1 VQQAC
6 DEIPPKFQR
15 VLHNIA
21 VVVEDDPPDEVMAEG
36 GALGLYQ
43 GTPIGERGTNYGMLL
58 PDKITIYRRPLLD
71 ACHSQAEL
79 KDEIRLTVLHE
90 VGHYFG
96 IEDHE
101 LPF

>member
-1 VQQAC
+1 
-6 DEIPPKFQR
+6 
-15 VLHNIA
+15 
-21 VVVEDDPPDEVMAEG
+21 VVVEDDPPEEIMAEG

-43 GTPIGERGTNYGMLL
+43 GTPIGERGTMYGMLL
-58 PDKITIYRRPLLD
+58 PDKITIYRRPLLE
-71 ACHSQAEL
+71 ACHSQGEL

-90 VGHYFG
+90 VGHFFG